1 MNAKY
6 KRNQEITELSKWS
19 LPPIT
24 PDQIKWG
31 YEHCLDKY
39 AHRSRG
45 KLYCLECGHSWKPD
59 NNRKIQVCPS
69 CASRLKMIKHYRFRG
84 REAEYMAVVT
94 VCGGYQVVRMVMV
107 SKRLAMNW
115 PAEYHAAEVMQ
126 HWIDE
131 NANHTTMTISV
142 NGISAACDVWKFN
155 SEMKVKET
163 RGGYKAEFRHN
174 LAPYRT
180 YPKVQLLPIFRRN
193 GFKGKFHYISPRT
206 FFDELLRGSH
216 FETLLKS
223 KQYSML
229 RYSIS
234 RSIHYALWPSVKI
247 CIRNKYI
254 IKDASMWADY
264 IELLK
269 YFRKDVHNAAY
280 VCPADLTAEHDRLVL
295 KKRRKQAL
303 EKIEH
308 QRKRIDEANA
318 QYLQEKQKFFGL
330 KFSEGELSIAVL
342 PTVADFLEEGKELHH
357 CVFENEY
364 YAKGNSLILS
374 ARKGEKR
381 LETIE
386 IALSTMSIVQS
397 RGLHNQST
405 EYHDQIINLV
415 QNNLEAI
422 QQVAV

>member
-6 KRNQEITELSKWS
+6 QRNQEITELSKWS

-24 PDQIKWG
+24 PEQIKWG

-39 AHRSRG
+39 AHKSRG

-59 NNRKIQVCPS
+59 NNRKIQVCPE
-69 CASRLKMIKHYRFRG
+69 CNNRLKMIKNYRFCG
-84 REAEYMAVVT
+84 NEAEYMAVVT
-94 VCGGYQVVRMVMV
+94 VCGGYQVVRMVWV
-107 SKRLAMNW
+107 SKRLAMNR
-115 PAEYHAAEVMQ
+115 PADYHAHEVMQ

-131 NANHTTMTISV
+131 NANYTTMTIAV
-142 NGISAACDVWKFN
+142 NGMSAACDVWKWN
-155 SEMKVKET
+155 SEMKIKYDT
-163 RGGYKAEFRHN
+163 SGKAQFRHD
-174 LAPYRT
+174 LYPDRS
-180 YPKVQLLPIFRRN
+180 YPKAQILPVFKRN
-193 GFKGKFHYISPRT
+193 GFKGEFHHISPRT
-206 FFDELLRGSH
+206 FFEELLRGSH

-223 KQYSML
+223 KQYSLL

-254 IKDASMWADY
+254 VKDASMWADY

-269 YFRKDVHNAAY
+269 YFRKDVRNAAY
-280 VCPADLTAEHDRLVL
+280 VCPADLKAEHDRLVL
-295 KKRRKQAL
+295 KKRRQQAR

-308 QRKRIDEANA
+308 QRKRIEEANA

-357 CVFENEY
+357 CVFESEY
-364 YAKGNSLILS
+364 YAKGNSLIMS